1 MGYLSSKRCQAPAR
15 SQHAPR
21 PWALPA
27 AARRPRAG
35 CPGERPPPLAPQHPL
50 PAHGRRASPR
60 SRASRRFAH
69 AAVYPRSLANESGDP
84 IFRAAEVCLHPMPKA
99 HAQWREKV
107 ASAAAVISHFA
118 PHPQQARSQR
128 AAPEQVLRQSREG
141 ERPLLRTIG
150 PTASWAASAPPQ
162 RPARALPAPPR
173 LHFVAA
179 IQRCAAA
186 PRASPEP
193 LYGAMSRLGC
203 RRGCAGAPPARRDA
217 TAAACVV
224 SLTSSARASASQTRA
239 SPFPGAITGTAAAAR
254 AAPAAPPAPPGD
266 AGRYPA
272 AVATLPTAGAPPP
285 PPPSALRP

>member
-1 MGYLSSKRCQAPAR
+1 MRCQAPAR

-35 CPGERPPPLAPQHPL
+35 CPGERPPPLAPPRPL

-60 SRASRRFAH
+60 SRASRRFAD
-69 AAVYPRSLANESGDP
+69 ATVYPRSLAIESDDP
-84 IFRAAEVCLHPMPKA
+84 IFRVAE
-99 HAQWREKV
+99 
-107 ASAAAVISHFA
+107 
-118 PHPQQARSQR
+118 ARYRR
-128 AAPEQVLRQSREG
+128 AAPAQVLRPPREG

-150 PTASWAASAPPQ
+150 PRHPERRRR
-162 RPARALPAPPR
+162 RPNGRLGRFPPR
-173 LHFVAA
+173 LGYT
-179 IQRCAAA
+179 
-186 PRASPEP
+186 
-193 LYGAMSRLGC
+193 LSR
-203 RRGCAGAPPARRDA
+203 R
-217 TAAACVV
+217 
-224 SLTSSARASASQTRA
+224 SS
-239 SPFPGAITGTAAAAR
+239 GAITGTAAAAR

>member
-1 MGYLSSKRCQAPAR
+1 MLAPPSQGTCTLEGESNRGGAR
-15 SQHAPR
+15 NLTFCDSPPAGAFSACCCCTGFAAAPR
-21 PWALPA
+21 GGA
-27 AARRPRAG
+27 AA
-35 CPGERPPPLAPQHPL
+35 PPH
-50 PAHGRRASPR
+50 HR
-60 SRASRRFAH
+60 
-69 AAVYPRSLANESGDP
+69 
-84 IFRAAEVCLHPMPKA
+84 
-99 HAQWREKV
+99 
-107 ASAAAVISHFA
+107 
-118 PHPQQARSQR
+118 
-128 AAPEQVLRQSREG
+128 
-141 ERPLLRTIG
+141 

-224 SLTSSARASASQTRA
+224 SLTSPARASASQTRA

>member
-1 MGYLSSKRCQAPAR
+1 MLLLHRFCGRPERGSGRSSAP
-15 SQHAPR
+15 S
-21 PWALPA
+21 
-27 AARRPRAG
+27 
-35 CPGERPPPLAPQHPL
+35 
-50 PAHGRRASPR
+50 AHGILGG
-60 SRASRRFAH
+60 
-69 AAVYPRSLANESGDP
+69 VG
-84 IFRAAEVCLHPMPKA
+84 
-99 HAQWREKV
+99 
-107 ASAAAVISHFA
+107 
-118 PHPQQARSQR
+118 
-128 AAPEQVLRQSREG
+128 AAP
-141 ERPLLRTIG
+141 T
-150 PTASWAASAPPQ
+150 
-162 RPARALPAPPR
+162 PARALAAPPR

-224 SLTSSARASASQTRA
+224 SLTSPARASASQTRA
-239 SPFPGAITGTAAAAR
+239 SPLPGAITGTAAAAR